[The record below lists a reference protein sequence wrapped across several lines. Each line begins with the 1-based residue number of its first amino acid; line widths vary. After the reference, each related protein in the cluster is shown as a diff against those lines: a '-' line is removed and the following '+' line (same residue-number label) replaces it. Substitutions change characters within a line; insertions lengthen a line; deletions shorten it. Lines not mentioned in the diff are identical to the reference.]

1 MEVCHARPMSVPR
14 AICRR
19 KKAQAPTSS
28 SPAGEGLGVPASV
41 SQVSRGTLTSVFY
54 AGLLVYLE
62 EAAVFWYL
70 LRSQHLKVLMDLT
83 FHSLP
88 LNRWFLFFF
97 LPPHL
102 LINVLAC
109 PCPQPCPCSAS
120 DVTPWWRSLC
130 GCWWR
135 PSLGKGP
142 GPAGTVPAVAS
153 SLHEPAVVGMLSAA
167 QIASSLITGHNE
179 VFVILKGKEETRL
192 RIVWEDD
199 CVVPQVQG
207 QEDYNG

>member
-19 KKAQAPTSS
+19 KKVQAPTSS

-97 LPPHL
+97 LTPSSFDKCPGLPMSTALPMLCQWRHPVVAIALWLLVKTFVGKGTRPSRHSASCGQLPPWTRSCWDAL
-102 LINVLAC
+102 
-109 PCPQPCPCSAS
+109 CSADRFFFNHWS
-120 DVTPWWRSLC
+120 
-130 GCWWR
+130 
-135 PSLGKGP
+135 
-142 GPAGTVPAVAS
+142 
-153 SLHEPAVVGMLSAA
+153 
-167 QIASSLITGHNE
+167 
-179 VFVILKGKEETRL
+179 
-192 RIVWEDD
+192 
-199 CVVPQVQG
+199 
-207 QEDYNG
+207 